1 MVGKCSSAPPRVT
14 LEDITKHF
22 GPVVANDG
30 VDFTLADAEIHA
42 LLGENGAGKTTLMN
56 ILYGLYRPDSGA
68 IRVEGEIVQFD
79 SPREAI
85 AHGIGMVH
93 QHFMLVPALTVL
105 ENVILG
111 MRSKHEPLLDFG
123 DFRRRVMDTARSYN
137 LAVDVDA
144 RVSQLPVGVQQ
155 RVEILKALFRG
166 ARTLILDEPTA
177 VLTPQ
182 EVDQFFDVLKGLR
195 EAGYSIVL
203 ITHKLH
209 EVTAL
214 CDRVT
219 VLRGGRVVGVERAD
233 NVTREQL
240 ARMMVGRDL
249 PRSGER
255 QEITPGAPVLEIEG
269 IECLNARRLAAL
281 RGISLAVRRGEIVGI
296 AGVDGNGQSE
306 LAEVIAG
313 LRAPTAGQVRI
324 NGRDCTGATPR
335 RCFDAGLGHIPQDR
349 LGTGLVPE
357 LSVADN
363 LVLQTHADSPFAQWG
378 TLDRD
383 AIAENAERQLEAF
396 SIRAGSRD
404 TATNTLSGGNQQKV
418 ILAREF
424 SRHPDIMLAVQPTR
438 GLDIAA
444 AQFVHER
451 LLAARAGN
459 TGVLLISTE
468 LDEIMALSDRI
479 AVIFEGR
486 IVGVLDSATASRERI
501 GLMMAGQDD
510 DATARAAI

>member
-1 MVGKCSSAPPRVT
+1 MAVASRPPRVS
-14 LEDITKHF
+14 LEAITKRF
-22 GPVVANDG
+22 GSLVANDG
-30 VDFTLADAEIHA
+30 VDFELADQEIHA
-42 LLGENGAGKTTLMN
+42 VLGENGAGKTTLMN
-56 ILYGLYRPDSGA
+56 ILYGLYRPDSGT
-68 IRVEGEIVQFD
+68 IRIEGELVNFT
-79 SPREAI
+79 SPRDAI
-85 AHGIGMVH
+85 DHRIGMVH
-93 QHFMLVPALTVL
+93 QHFMLVPALSVL
-105 ENVILG
+105 ENIILG
-111 MRSKHEPLLDFG
+111 LRSKHEPLLDLG
-123 DFRRRVMDTARSYN
+123 NFRRQVMDTAQLYN

-155 RVEILKALFRG
+155 RVEILKVLYRG

-182 EVDQFFDVLKGLR
+182 EVDEFFDILRGLR

-233 NVTREQL
+233 NVNSEQL
-240 ARMMVGRDL
+240 AKLMVGHDL
-249 PRSGER
+249 PRYGKR
-255 QEITPGAPVLEIEG
+255 ADVKPGAAVLEIDG
-269 IECLNARRLAAL
+269 LRCLNARHLVAL
-281 RGISLAVRRGEIVGI
+281 RGISLDVRRGEIVGV

-313 LRAPTAGQVRI
+313 LRTPTAGHVRI

-335 RCFDAGLGHIPQDR
+335 RCIDAGLGHVPQDR
-349 LGTGLVPE
+349 QRTGLVAE
-357 LSVADN
+357 LSIADN
-363 LVLQTHADSPFAQWG
+363 LVLQSHADAPFARWA

-383 AIAENAERQLEAF
+383 AIAGNADRQLEEF
-396 SIRAGSRD
+396 SIQAGSRD
-404 TATNTLSGGNQQKV
+404 AGVNTLSGGNQQKV

-424 SRHPDIMLAVQPTR
+424 SRHPEILVAVQPTR

-444 AQFVHER
+444 AQFVHEQ
-451 LLAARAGN
+451 LLAARAAN

-468 LDEIMALSDRI
+468 LDEIMEMSDRI
-479 AVIFEGR
+479 AVFFEGR
-486 IVGVLDSATASRERI
+486 IVGILDSATASRERI
-501 GLMMAGQDD
+501 GLMMVGHDENAEAQ
-510 DATARAAI
+510 TV